1 MSFPVIA
8 NISDV
13 LPAIEGDSSFIVAD
27 RGDHIIVNYVVAG
40 AETFPPIMTRNDAI
54 RRECRG
60 ITFDKASGRI
70 IRRPYAKFFNL
81 SEREETQ
88 PHNIDFSKSHH
99 VLCKLD
105 GSMIAPFR
113 NSEGRIIF
121 GTKMGNTD
129 FVADVEVF
137 ISDKPD
143 YMKLTEWCLF
153 MGFTPIFEWCSRK
166 NRIVIDYS
174 QDQLVLTAIR
184 HMHRGDY
191 HTFEEMHDL
200 IEMAGYDIP
209 VVQTYDSVTDVDKF
223 IEHTRGLK
231 DIEGYVVRFEDG
243 SMVKVK
249 ADSYV
254 QIHRAKD
261 AITNERLVV
270 QMILD
275 GNIDDIKGFLPKED
289 LQRLET
295 FERAFLRN
303 LDEYTQELR
312 ELADASFE
320 ECEGDK
326 KRFALEKSMFFSSTF
341 KSMMFLLFGASHK
354 ARDVFINTLRKHL
367 NQNIRYDEFK
377 AEFWPDLIY
386 HDQQEQDIDR

>member
-1 MSFPVIA
+1 
-8 NISDV
+8 
-13 LPAIEGDSSFIVAD
+13 
-27 RGDHIIVNYVVAG
+27 
-40 AETFPPIMTRNDAI
+40 
-54 RRECRG
+54 
-60 ITFDKASGRI
+60 
-70 IRRPYAKFFNL
+70 
-81 SEREETQ
+81 
-88 PHNIDFSKSHH
+88 
-99 VLCKLD
+99 
-105 GSMIAPFR
+105 
-113 NSEGRIIF
+113 
-121 GTKMGNTD
+121 
-129 FVADVEVF
+129 
-137 ISDKPD
+137 
-143 YMKLTEWCLF
+143 
-153 MGFTPIFEWCSRK
+153 
-166 NRIVIDYS
+166 
-174 QDQLVLTAIR
+174 
-184 HMHRGDY
+184 
-191 HTFEEMHDL
+191 
-200 IEMAGYDIP
+200 
-209 VVQTYDSVTDVDKF
+209 
-223 IEHTRGLK
+223 
-231 DIEGYVVRFEDG
+231 
-243 SMVKVK
+243 MVKVK

-275 GNIDDIKGFLPKED
+275 GNIDDVKGFLPKED

-295 FERAFLRN
+295 FERAFLRT
-303 LDEYTQELR
+303 LDEYTQELQ